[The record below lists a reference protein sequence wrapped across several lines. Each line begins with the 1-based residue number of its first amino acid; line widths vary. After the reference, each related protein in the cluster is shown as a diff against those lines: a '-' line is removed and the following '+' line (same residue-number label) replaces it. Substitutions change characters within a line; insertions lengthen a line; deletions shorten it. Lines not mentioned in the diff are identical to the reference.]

1 MKINLF
7 NDEKFSGC
15 YDADKDQWDLYVACA
30 NIDQLPCRVELS
42 QDSESWWNCY
52 LVKAQYMR
60 GKGLFHLIYKDF

>member
-15 YDADKDQWDLYVACA
+15 YDADLEQWDLY
-30 NIDQLPCRVELS
+30 ILEKDIKELPVVVELS

-60 GKGLFHLIYKDF
+60 KQRQYHLIYKDF